1 MNGTI
6 FACTDSAYPARLH
19 AMLGADAP
27 AQLAMA
33 GNAALLQMRTLS
45 LFCSVRCPGAM
56 ILQTYQFM
64 RRARHRQLAIV
75 SGFHSPMERECMRT
89 LATGTAGI
97 IWCIAK
103 ALAAFRL
110 PSEWEPLLQDGR
122 LLILAPFADTV
133 TRITDTTARYRNR
146 VAAALADD
154 AFLPYAAPGG
164 HTERFCF
171 ELLAWDKTVFTL
183 DMPENTGI
191 LERGAHALSLQ
202 DIDSFWPAA
211 GAALSHDELL

>member
-1 MNGTI
+1 MNGTTL
-6 FACTDSAYPARLH
+6 APADAAYPARLP
-19 AMLGADAP
+19 ALLGADAP
-27 AQLAMA
+27 AQLSMA

-45 LFCSVRCPGAM
+45 LFCSVRCPGVM
-56 ILQTYQFM
+56 ILQTYQVM
-64 RRARHRQLAIV
+64 RRLRHCPLAIV
-75 SGFHSPMERECMRT
+75 SGFHSPMERECLRT
-89 LATGTAGI
+89 LAAGTAGI

-103 ALAAFRL
+103 ALASFRL
-110 PSEWEPLLQDGR
+110 PSEWEPLLHNDR
-122 LLILAPFADTV
+122 LLILAPFADSV

-164 HTERFCF
+164 RTERFCF
-171 ELLAWDKTVFTL
+171 DLLAWDKTVFTL
-183 DMPENTGI
+183 DMPENSGI

-211 GAALSHDELL
+211 GAAPSHDELL